1 MRLRIFHK
9 MLLGYTLYL
18 AIAFIFGI
26 FVYGQIGRVVD
37 LQRLVEIADDSK
49 EALLELRR
57 NEKNYIIRRDP
68 VYLERIDSVLVS
80 LSDLIASFKPDI
92 IKAFGEDDY
101 RNLID
106 FLTDYSSRMDDFSR
120 NHRQLESLIARL
132 RLSGRQLEQLAID
145 SGRADQIRDIFEIRL
160 LEKNYVLSMEQ
171 AYFHDLTEM
180 VSSLR
185 ANCDGD
191 PAGPRICDDYL
202 ELVRQLSAHS
212 QEEGRL
218 LTAIRNS
225 ATGMEEIISKLA
237 DRERANITGY
247 VVRSQRLLLGALVIL
262 ALFGSL
268 FTWFLSKAII
278 APLQRLEA
286 TARGIAAGETDLRI
300 DVHGD
305 VETISLQRSFN
316 TMLDTLE
323 LSRESLA
330 QTIQMLQDKSVQL
343 IESEKLASIGIL
355 ASGVAHEINNPL
367 ANISL
372 SAETIRESRYNLSR
386 EELAELVEDILAETQ
401 RASTVV
407 DNLLGYARS
416 VKESGVAKYDV
427 RGLLRQAVKLVG
439 HELRLH
445 DVDLRQEIAE
455 TPMPVLGNR
464 GKLEQVL
471 VNVMLNGVQ
480 AMQRGGIL
488 AITAAPEETGI
499 FAVIEIADTG
509 PGIAPEDLLRVFD
522 PFFTTKAA
530 GEGTGL
536 GLYVSYGIVQEHGGT
551 ISVETPEAGGTL
563 VRIRLPLVRNNGG
576 EG

>member
-9 MLLGYTLYL
+9 ILLGYTLYL
-18 AIAFIFGI
+18 AIAFLFGI

-37 LQRLVEIADDSK
+37 LLQLVEIADDSK

-57 NEKNYIIRRDP
+57 HEKNYIIRRDP
-68 VYLERIDSVLVS
+68 VYLERIASVLGS
-80 LSDLIASFKPDI
+80 LDELIASFKPDI

-101 RNLID
+101 HS
-106 FLTDYSSRMDDFSR
+106 LTGYLAAYSSRMDDFGS
-120 NHRQLESLIARL
+120 NYRQLEALTGRL
-132 RLSGRQLEQLAID
+132 RQTGRQLEQLAID
-145 SGRADQIRDIFEIRL
+145 SGRVDRIREILEIRL

-171 AYFHDLTEM
+171 TYFRDLTER
-180 VSSLR
+180 VKTLR
-185 ANCDGD
+185 SYCDGD
-191 PAGPRICDDYL
+191 PDGIRLCDVYL
-202 ELVRQLSAHS
+202 ELAQQLFGHN
-212 QEEGRL
+212 QEETRL
-218 LTAIRNS
+218 LAAIRSS
-225 ATGMEEIISKLA
+225 ATGMEEIIYKLA
-237 DRERANITGY
+237 SRERANIGGY
-247 VVRSQRLLLGALVIL
+247 VVRSQHLLLGALAIL
-262 ALFGSL
+262 ALFGSM
-268 FTWFLSKAII
+268 FTWFLSKALV
-278 APLQRLEA
+278 ASLQRLEA
-286 TARGIAAGETDLRI
+286 TVRGIAAGETELRLE
-300 DVHGD
+300 VRGD
-305 VETISLQRSFN
+305 VETVSLQKSFN

-372 SAETIRESRYNLSR
+372 SAETIREGDYNLER
-386 EELAELVEDILAETQ
+386 EELVELVDDILAETQ

-416 VKESGVAKYDV
+416 VKESGIEEHDI
-427 RGLLRQAVKLVG
+427 RGVLRQAIKLVD
-439 HELRLH
+439 HEVQLH
-445 DVDLRQEIAE
+445 DIDLRQEVAE
-455 TPMPVLGNR
+455 VPMLVKGNR
-464 GKLEQVL
+464 GRLEQVL

-480 AMQRGGIL
+480 AMRRGGTL
-488 AITAAPEETGI
+488 SVMAAPDAANSC
-499 FAVIEIADTG
+499 AVIDIVDTG
-509 PGIAPEDLLRVFD
+509 PGIAPEHLSRIFD

-551 ISVETPEAGGTL
+551 IGVESPEAGGTL
-563 VRIRLPLVRNNGG
+563 VRIRLPLVRKNDE